1 MRSGR
6 LTIIVWALVGVFL
19 VGGLAASTV
28 RVQKFTVR
36 PYLHESLYLP
46 SGNLISQ
53 LSLGYKQVVS
63 DLVWFSAIQYYGD
76 YRLDRHGL
84 NYFKGLI
91 DIVVTLDP
99 NFIFAYEFGAMVVSE
114 DMGHFEEGIDILKRG
129 MGENPTSWRLPF
141 EIGFLYY
148 LHQVN
153 FDMAARYFDLASRMP
168 EAPER
173 AKRFAAFVYWV
184 AGQQA
189 SALKLWEE
197 YAEYTENPYLK
208 ELAKSYVEKL
218 KQSEPI
224 QPWKTDDR

>member
-1 MRSGR
+1 M
-6 LTIIVWALVGVFL
+6 LVWLLVGTFL
-19 VGGLAASTV
+19 VAGLVTATV
-28 RVQKFTVR
+28 HVQEFTFR

-46 SGNLISQ
+46 SGNFISQ
-53 LSLGYKQVVS
+53 LSLGYRQVVS
-63 DLVWFSAIQYYGD
+63 DLVWFAAIQYYGD

-84 NYFKGLI
+84 DYFKGLI

-99 NFIFAYEFGAMVVSE
+99 NFSFAYEFGAIVVSE

-129 MGENPTSWRLPF
+129 MAENPTSWRLPF

-153 FDMAARYFDLASRMP
+153 FDIAARYFDLASRMP
-168 EAPER
+168 DAPES

-189 SALKLWEE
+189 PALKLWEE
-197 YAEYTENPYLK
+197 YAEYTDNPYLK

-218 KQSEPI
+218 KRSEPI
-224 QPWKTDDR
+224 QPWKTDDE